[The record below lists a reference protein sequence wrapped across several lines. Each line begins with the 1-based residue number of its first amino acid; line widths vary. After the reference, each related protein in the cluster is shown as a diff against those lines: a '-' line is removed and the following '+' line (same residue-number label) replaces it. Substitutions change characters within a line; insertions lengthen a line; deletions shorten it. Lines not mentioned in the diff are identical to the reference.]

1 MGSRRESSGGTRSV
15 WQHAL
20 EQARL
25 GMWDWN
31 IQTGECSYSDTWFRM
46 LGYEPGEPDGV
57 VGQQTTAAIK
67 AFQKEAGLTADGSI
81 DETLIRALL
90 ARKDG

>member
-1 MGSRRESSGGTRSV
+1 MKRAIR
-15 WQHAL
+15 
-20 EQARL
+20 
-25 GMWDWN
+25 N
-31 IQTGECSYSDTWFRM
+31 IQAILIK